1 MAWIY
6 SDFSLIENPSGIGYV
21 QDGSIQYYKNILHTI
36 GYGVDQPLHAL
47 QLSDGTFSRTYSKG
61 YLVDGNHSVMDYQG
75 RIKHQI
81 TRTDIAGT
89 ADASGDYFKLAQNYP
104 LVQSADL
111 TDTLVD
117 DHTADEPTNAVVSV
131 ATLANVTGDQIF
143 ATKDSG
149 DLEKLGIYDKEMS
162 ASEVVI
168 IKRFFGIV

>member
-36 GYGVDQPLHAL
+36 GYGVDQPIHAL

-131 ATLANVTGDQIF
+131 AALTSGTQIF

-149 DLEKLGIYDKEMS
+149 DLEKLIVYDRTLNATESAIVDRQLGI
-162 ASEVVI
+162 
-168 IKRFFGIV
+168 